1 MSTRR
6 LSFVAALLGV
16 GCAFP
21 SFEVREQS
29 GGAGGASRGGSTAGG
44 AGGKLGAGGAP
55 SGGATGAPG
64 SKSGGASS
72 SQGGASSSQGGAS
85 ASGGKSGG
93 SSSGGKSNG
102 GATSGGAPGGGV
114 PGGGAPGGGTT
125 SNGGS
130 HGGAPT
136 AGAPGNCGGA
146 SSTARGPF
154 TCGSTP
160 ATCNQISSFPLDGAW
175 GSGDFTGGLVV
186 YGKGLSRD
194 MTQTE
199 VLHITGTVDDYVGF
213 AFWFSTC
220 SSLDTFKGVQ
230 FKLSNMLG
238 AGKTVRFQLQTNAD
252 FPWQSDPNAGKGA
265 CTATTCDGV
274 WGECTPP
281 EKRFTLGSGGAV
293 QDVQVYWADMSGGTP
308 VAWNAN
314 SPTEIVGLQWQ
325 FAWEPATPKYD
336 VDVTLDDITFIG
348 ATTVKPCVK

>member
-6 LSFVAALLGV
+6 LSFAAALLGV

-64 SKSGGASS
+64 GKSGGASS

-85 ASGGKSGG
+85 TSGGGRGG

-102 GATSGGAPGGGV
+102 GATSGGA

-274 WGECTPP
+274 WGEC
-281 EKRFTLGSGGAV
+281 
-293 QDVQVYWADMSGGTP
+293 
-308 VAWNAN
+308 
-314 SPTEIVGLQWQ
+314 
-325 FAWEPATPKYD
+325 
-336 VDVTLDDITFIG
+336 
-348 ATTVKPCVK
+348 